1 MNRLAILMFLLTLS
15 LPTYGIAALEGPLVE
30 DLKILN
36 SEQCQLKGTCKFNFK
51 ITSDSRPWSKKEI
64 LENASLLNRDGEAL
78 YLLTVDSGDDLFEG
92 SLKTCL
98 FDGPCKVRKDTLS
111 FENDYEQPG
120 WYGVQV
126 TLKKDDPENPTK
138 NWDRINHWTRL
149 HIPVCLFKGTRSEG
163 WYWADLAG
171 RNRDEANI
179 MYADCAKASPPQ
191 CEAIGTRS
199 EGWYADNW
207 RPNQPSD
214 LERLITWDFCHQ
226 AAGYALLGEKCGPQ
240 IAKCYGENIACVE
253 GICEETESAVC
264 LTYQFV
270 GSKSTV
276 LYAINFGS
284 YEAAQKRLA
293 ELVDENGHPGYVEEN
308 IFRGN
313 CLKYAATIPYVRL
326 WAPLCTDYPEVN
338 TQYGNFNEFERALTT
353 GAGESG
359 QSKGQFVQGQ
369 CE

>member
-1 MNRLAILMFLLTLS
+1 MKRSAFLISLLILS
-15 LPTYGIAALEGPLVE
+15 LPTYGDCTPKAPLIEG
-30 DLKILN
+30 LKILN
-36 SEQCQLKGTCKFNFK
+36 SEQCQLTGACRFSFQ
-51 ITSDSRPWSKKEI
+51 IVSDARPWSKKEI
-64 LENASLLNRDGEAL
+64 FKNASQVNRNGEAL
-78 YLLTVDSGDDLFEG
+78 YLLAIDSGDDLFEG
-92 SLKTCL
+92 SLKECL
-98 FDGPCKVRKDTLS
+98 FNGPCRVRNNTLF

-126 TLKKDDPENPTK
+126 TLTKNDPENPTES
-138 NWDRINHWTRL
+138 WDRINHWTLL
-149 HIPVCLFKGTRSEG
+149 HRPVCLFKRTRSEG
-163 WYWADLAG
+163 WYWADLIG
-171 RNRDEANI
+171 RNRDEALI
-179 MYADCAKASPPQ
+179 MYADCSEATAPQ
-191 CEAIGTRS
+191 CEAIGSKS

-207 RPNQPSD
+207 RPDQPSIS
-214 LERLITWDFCHQ
+214 ERLITWDSCHR